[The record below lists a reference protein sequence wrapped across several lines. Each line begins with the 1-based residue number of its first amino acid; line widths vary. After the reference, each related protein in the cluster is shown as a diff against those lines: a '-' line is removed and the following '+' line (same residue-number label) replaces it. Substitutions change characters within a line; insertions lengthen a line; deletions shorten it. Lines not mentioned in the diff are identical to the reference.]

1 MVFPLYSHYNTVPRG
16 AKSRE
21 TAVKRLYFGQ
31 YSHCIDCMLVNL
43 LYSYILQY
51 S

>member
-1 MVFPLYSHYNTVPRG
+1 MFIPLYSQYNTVPRG
-16 AKSRE
+16 TKSRE

-31 YSHCIDCMLVNL
+31 YSRCIDCMLVNL